1 MIWYYINKTLKISLK
16 NLLELTNEFSNVA
29 GYKISIQ
36 KSVLQHTN
44 KELSEGEIKKTI
56 PFTTASKRI
65 KYLEINLA

>member
-16 NLLELTNEFSNVA
+16 NLLELTNELSNVA
-29 GYKISIQ
+29 GYKISIE
-36 KSVLQHTN
+36 KSVLQYTN
-44 KELSEGEIKKTI
+44 QELSEGEIKKTV